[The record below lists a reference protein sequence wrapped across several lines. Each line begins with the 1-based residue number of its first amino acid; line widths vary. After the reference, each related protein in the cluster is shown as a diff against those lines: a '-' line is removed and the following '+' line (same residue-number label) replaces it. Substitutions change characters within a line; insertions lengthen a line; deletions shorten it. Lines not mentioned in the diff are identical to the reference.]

1 MMKNNEDIF
10 GSVKMGYAL
19 IESNKLKE
27 WQVFC
32 EEGLGMHLAEQS
44 DNELA
49 FRIDDHAR
57 RLIVR
62 KGSSEDFV
70 SVGWQVKD
78 EETLNIILG
87 RLAARNIKVEQGS
100 EKDSEVRGV
109 DSFWV
114 FKGPKGLLVELF
126 IEAKIC
132 KSPLNMLT
140 SGFYTDDSGM
150 GHVAITSKKPGEM
163 LSFWK
168 ELFDARQSDT
178 IEEQISGLTLNVTF
192 LRLNERHHSLAVAA
206 VKGVKMDPIRTKI
219 QHMNLQAVDIGD
231 LSDAYRRCRK
241 LGYRIANAIGEHPND
256 RELSFYVRTPS
267 GFDIEL
273 GWNPLKVNEDE
284 WQQAHYKGIS
294 LWGHKPIDMTP
305 LDKIKEIFT
314 GVKSLMHTEYSPFEQ
329 ES

>member
-1 MMKNNEDIF
+1 MAINEDIF

-19 IESNKLKE
+19 IESNKLQQ

-32 EEGLGMHLAEQS
+32 EEGLGMHLAEKS
-44 DNELA
+44 DQELA
-49 FRIDDHAR
+49 FRMDDYAR

-62 KGSSEDFV
+62 KGDSEDFV

-78 EETLNIILG
+78 EETLAIILK
-87 RLAARNIKVEQGS
+87 RLAARNITVEQGS
-100 EKDSEVRGV
+100 KTDAGVRGV
-109 DSFWV
+109 ESFWT

-126 IEAKIC
+126 IEANTSKD
-132 KSPLNMLT
+132 PLKMLT
-140 SGFYTDDSGM
+140 SGFYTEDSGM
-150 GHVAITSKKPGEM
+150 GHVAITSKKPDEM

-178 IEEQISGLTLNVTF
+178 IVEQISGLTLNITF

-206 VKGVKMDPIRTKI
+206 VKGVRMDPIRTKV
-219 QHMNLQAVDIGD
+219 QHMNLQAMTIGD
-231 LSDAYRRCRK
+231 LSDAYKRCRK

-267 GFDIEL
+267 GFDIEY

-284 WQQAHYKGIS
+284 WQQSHYQGIS

-305 LDKIKEIFT
+305 LDKIKEVLT
-314 GVKSLMHTEYSPFEQ
+314 GVKSLMRNEYSPFEQ
-329 ES
+329 DS